1 MRAISGDSMS
11 SSEARAAIRASHE
24 ALRGVALRTMTMAG
38 DASATDDSLR
48 LQGRTL
54 CAAVEDHLDFE
65 ESLMAVALADVLGLE
80 GVLLVQLEADHQR
93 QRANAASTLAALAPD
108 ELARGR
114 LIATVRA
121 LAESVL
127 LDLSREER
135 TFMRADVDELTNDSP
150 GG

>member
-1 MRAISGDSMS
+1 MRAISQDSMS
-11 SSEARAAIRASHE
+11 SGEARAAIRASHE
-24 ALRGVALRTMTMAG
+24 ALRGVALQAMTMAG
-38 DASATDDSLR
+38 DGAAADDVLR

-54 CAAVEDHLDFE
+54 CAAVDDHLDFE

-80 GVLLVQLEADHQR
+80 GVLLVQLQADHQR
-93 QRANAASTLAALAPD
+93 QRANAASTSSALEPA
-108 ELARGR
+108 ELARPHV
-114 LIATVRA
+114 IASVRA

-135 TFMRADVDELTNDSP
+135 IFMTADLDEMANDSP